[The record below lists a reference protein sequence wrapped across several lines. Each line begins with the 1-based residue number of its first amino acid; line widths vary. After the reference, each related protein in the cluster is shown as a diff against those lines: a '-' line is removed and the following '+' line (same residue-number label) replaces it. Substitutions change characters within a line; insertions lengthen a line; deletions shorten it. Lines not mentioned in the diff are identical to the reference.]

1 MADEAQ
7 GRQKKRKHL
16 WWGLGAVA
24 VVLLALFVPPLISL
38 NHYQGKVTELMS
50 ASLGRPVHLSSV
62 SGRLLPRPAFE
73 LTNLT
78 VEEDPAYGVE
88 PVMHAS
94 SVTASIRL
102 WALWRGKLEISS
114 ISVDEASLN
123 LVRTPDGHWNLDSLF
138 GRAAQ
143 KGVLQPGADGQ
154 SARAPM
160 PTLKATSSRINF
172 KNGVE
177 KLPFSLVDTDVE
189 FWQEHAGTWR
199 IQLKGHPARTDMSMS
214 SGDTGVLEVS
224 GSLQAARELRQ
235 MPLNLDVDWREAQL
249 GQLTRLAV
257 GKDPGWRGDLRGQ
270 LHVEGTA
277 DALTVKS
284 RLRAIG
290 VHRQEFAPA
299 SPLDF
304 DANCSFAYRFSVH
317 TLQNLECNSPL
328 GTGRLR
334 LAGDL
339 PADGSAKLT
348 LELDRIPA
356 TAGLD
361 ALRTVRSGFG
371 AGLEASGSIT
381 GRLDYVRT
389 ADQDAPASPVSTTLA
404 STTLAKHAAKNKTV
418 DPGPLTGGLTIE
430 NFRLSGEGLSQPLEA
445 AKIELHPEVSSLSGR
460 ASLAG
465 TASFPLGGSTPATL
479 GFCFGLRGYA
489 VQVHGSVAV
498 QRSRELA
505 HAAGFNTALLDNL
518 AGDPLTVD
526 LAAQG
531 PWMAPETGSL
541 APAATSNPTTGN
553 SASNP
558 APVADSVSGT
568 VALHNA
574 NWKASY
580 LVNHLQIAQATLHI
594 EPAGLRWDPVSFAY
608 GPLKGT
614 ATLLLPSCPAGQT
627 CRPQLTTQF
636 GTLDS
641 ITTQAALLGAQ
652 SPKGNV
658 LNELIERLHP
668 AQAFPWPTL
677 DAVVKVDALTLG
689 PVALKKAT
697 ATLAVNGD
705 GVEVKSLEADLLGGH
720 AHLTGALKAGDKPG
734 DKPTYTVSGLI
745 DKLSPAAVG
754 QLIGER
760 WTGGDLAV
768 SGKLETIGFTGDDLA
783 SSAQGTLHLDWKH
796 GAVSGS
802 GAPAALA
809 RFAHWTADAA
819 ISGGKL
825 TLQPNEAVN
834 GAQKSSVEGSVM
846 LSIPAKASFA
856 QSVPAKQR

>member
-7 GRQKKRKHL
+7 GRQEKRKHL
-16 WWGLGAVA
+16 WLGLGAVA

-73 LTNLT
+73 LSNLT

-123 LVRTPDGHWNLDSLF
+123 LVRTPDGHWNMDSLF

-143 KGVLQPGADGQ
+143 KGVLQPGTDGQ

-172 KNGVE
+172 KDGEE
-177 KLPFSLVDTDVE
+177 KLPFSLVDTDVT

-224 GSLQAARELRQ
+224 GSLQAAREMRQ

-304 DANCSFAYRFSVH
+304 DANCSFVYRFSVH
-317 TLQNLECNSPL
+317 TLENLECNSPL
-328 GTGRLR
+328 GTGKLR

-348 LELDRIPA
+348 LELDKIPA

-389 ADQDAPASPVSTTLA
+389 VDQPAPLTPT
-404 STTLAKHAAKNKTV
+404 KHAAKNKAV
-418 DPGPLTGGLTIE
+418 DPGPLTGELTIE
-430 NFRLSGEGLSQPLEA
+430 NFRLSGEGLSQPLDA

-460 ASLAG
+460 VSLAG
-465 TASFPLGGSTPATL
+465 TASFPLGGSTPVAL

-489 VQVHGSVAV
+489 VQLHGSMAV

-518 AGDPLTVD
+518 AGDPLIVD

-541 APAATSNPTTGN
+541 APAATTNPAT
-553 SASNP
+553 NP

-614 ATLLLPSCPAGQT
+614 ATLLLPTCAPDQSCK
-627 CRPQLTTQF
+627 PQLTAQF
-636 GTLDS
+636 GALDA

-668 AQAFPWPTL
+668 AQAFPWPAL
-677 DAVVKVDALTLG
+677 DAVVKVDSLSLG

-697 ATLAVNGD
+697 ATLTVNGD
-705 GVEVKSLEADLLGGH
+705 GVEVKSLETDLLGGH

-745 DKLSPAAVG
+745 EKLSPAAVG

-768 SGKLETIGFTGDDLA
+768 SGKLETVGFTGDDLA
-783 SSAQGTLHLDWKH
+783 SSAHGTLHLDWKR

-802 GAPAALA
+802 GAPVTLA
-809 RFAHWTADAA
+809 HFAHWTADAA

-834 GAQKSSVEGSVM
+834 GTQKSSVNGSVT

-856 QSVPAKQR
+856 QTAPAKH